1 MVDMKMCP
9 KFESAFDVLG
19 KRWTGLIIR
28 ALLSGCHRFGDMS
41 EMIPQMSDRMLTERL
56 KELETSEI
64 VKRTVYPET
73 PVRIEYELTEKGK
86 DLSTVMDQVQ
96 AWVILRLL
104 YPNGTVPIISMSVNP
119 RLSPGE
125 QYDIGKALAPL
136 RDEDILIIGS
146 GGTVH
151 NLGAVNFSAGPGEI
165 DSWALAFDQWLDSE
179 LTTWNLDSLF
189 NYREKAPHVDY
200 AVPHYGPEHF
210 VPIFYAR
217 GASYN
222 STKSKLL
229 FRQYEYGNLSHSV
242 WQFG

>member
-1 MVDMKMCP
+1 MKMCP

-96 AWVILRLL
+96 AWADKWV
-104 YPNGTVPIISMSVNP
+104 
-119 RLSPGE
+119 
-125 QYDIGKALAPL
+125 K
-136 RDEDILIIGS
+136 
-146 GGTVH
+146 
-151 NLGAVNFSAGPGEI
+151 
-165 DSWALAFDQWLDSE
+165 
-179 LTTWNLDSLF
+179 
-189 NYREKAPHVDY
+189 
-200 AVPHYGPEHF
+200 
-210 VPIFYAR
+210 
-217 GASYN
+217 
-222 STKSKLL
+222 
-229 FRQYEYGNLSHSV
+229 
-242 WQFG
+242 